1 MKELTLSPSKE
12 MPIRKSVLLQILI
25 FGILALQS
33 VPKLLLFIEEVVE
46 CKVQKAAASSLA
58 AKDYSCRPTANPLRC
73 ITSSSTEW
81 SVLRVKTSEM
91 RIKS

>member
-1 MKELTLSPSKE
+1 MKELALPPSKE
-12 MPIRKSVLLQILI
+12 IPIRKSVLLPILI

-46 CKVQKAAASSLA
+46 IEVQKAAALSLA
-58 AKDYSCRPTANPLRC
+58 AKDYSCRPTASPLRC
-73 ITSSSTEW
+73 ITSSSTKW
-81 SVLRVKTSEM
+81 SVLKVKTSET